1 MSLKII
7 SSFYFT
13 YLFRANFQNATNFV
27 GVAYPPNKISKTV
40 LKMQA
45 FYIFFEILLGSEQL
59 QMQNII
65 QEFWIAED
73 LLKVVLLRPE
83 PVLTV
88 LLMYKTH

>member
-1 MSLKII
+1 MESFLLFLSRLKRPVN
-7 SSFYFT
+7 
-13 YLFRANFQNATNFV
+13 LPLR
-27 GVAYPPNKISKTV
+27 
-40 LKMQA
+40 
-45 FYIFFEILLGSEQL
+45 FFEILLGSEQL

-73 LLKVVLLRPE
+73 LLKAVLLRPE

>member
-1 MSLKII
+1 MLRI
-7 SSFYFT
+7 SEVW
-13 YLFRANFQNATNFV
+13 RIRQIKFQKQSKKCKHF
-27 GVAYPPNKISKTV
+27 IS
-40 LKMQA
+40 
-45 FYIFFEILLGSEQL
+45 FFEILLGSEQL

>member
-1 MSLKII
+1 
-7 SSFYFT
+7 
-13 YLFRANFQNATNFV
+13 
-27 GVAYPPNKISKTV
+27 
-40 LKMQA
+40 MQA
-45 FYIFFEILLGSEQL
+45 FYIFFEILLGYEQL

-83 PVLTV
+83 PVLTA

>member
-1 MSLKII
+1 MIC
-7 SSFYFT
+7 FYILVTIQTTHFG
-13 YLFRANFQNATNFV
+13 

-59 QMQNII
+59 QMQNVI

-73 LLKVVLLRPE
+73 LLKVVLLRAE

>member
-1 MSLKII
+1 MFFFMFLI
-7 SSFYFT
+7 
-13 YLFRANFQNATNFV
+13 
-27 GVAYPPNKISKTV
+27 
-40 LKMQA
+40 KMQA

-59 QMQNII
+59 QMQNVI

-73 LLKVVLLRPE
+73 LLKVVLLRAE

>member
-1 MSLKII
+1 MFFFM
-7 SSFYFT
+7 FY
-13 YLFRANFQNATNFV
+13 
-27 GVAYPPNKISKTV
+27 I
-40 LKMQA
+40 KMQA

-59 QMQNII
+59 QMQNVI

>member
-1 MSLKII
+1 
-7 SSFYFT
+7 
-13 YLFRANFQNATNFV
+13 
-27 GVAYPPNKISKTV
+27 
-40 LKMQA
+40 MQA

-59 QMQNII
+59 QMQNVI

-73 LLKVVLLRPE
+73 LLKVVLLRAE

>member
-1 MSLKII
+1 
-7 SSFYFT
+7 
-13 YLFRANFQNATNFV
+13 
-27 GVAYPPNKISKTV
+27 
-40 LKMQA
+40 MQA

-73 LLKVVLLRPE
+73 LLKVVLLRSE

>member
-1 MSLKII
+1 MLRI
-7 SSFYFT
+7 SEVW
-13 YLFRANFQNATNFV
+13 RIRQIKFQ
-27 GVAYPPNKISKTV
+27 KQSK
-40 LKMQA
+40 KCKH
-45 FYIFFEILLGSEQL
+45 FIPFFEILLGSEQL

>member
-1 MSLKII
+1 MNNSGL
-7 SSFYFT
+7 
-13 YLFRANFQNATNFV
+13 N
-27 GVAYPPNKISKTV
+27 

-59 QMQNII
+59 QMQNVI

>member
-1 MSLKII
+1 MVHVLFHVYIYKCKH
-7 SSFYFT
+7 FT
-13 YLFRANFQNATNFV
+13 
-27 GVAYPPNKISKTV
+27 S
-40 LKMQA
+40 
-45 FYIFFEILLGSEQL
+45 FFEILLGSEQL